1 MLRWLLMDF
10 LANYGLFLAKLTSL
24 LLAIAVLLFI
34 FFGLFFGLIAHT
46 KNKAKGKLDVH
57 KLNDKYKSYHRTLS
71 IAIKGKYELKR
82 FLKSQKKKKKKPNT
96 SEAKKRIFVLDFQG
110 DIRASAVCALR
121 EEITALLTTATHDD
135 EVLLRLESGGGV
147 VHGYGLAASQLQRIK
162 DAHIKLVIAID
173 KVAASGGY
181 LMACVADR
189 IIAAPFAIVGSIG
202 VFVQLPNFHRYLRKK
217 YIDFEQIMAGDY
229 KRTLTLFGENTEK
242 GRAKIKEEVEETHM
256 LFKSFIK
263 EHRQEVDV
271 EQIATGEHWYASKAL
286 DLRLVDELKTSDD
299 YLLAASQN
307 YDLFEIQYKRKPP
320 LAERVF
326 HNASRAYQQ
335 LLNGL
340 MN

>member
-10 LANYGLFLAKLTSL
+10 LANYGLFLAKLISL
-24 LLAIAVLLFI
+24 VLAIAVVLFI
-34 FFGLFFGLIAHT
+34 FFGLIAHA

-71 IAIKGKYELKR
+71 IAIKDKYELKR
-82 FLKSQKKKKKKPNT
+82 FLKSQKKEKKKKPNT
-96 SEAKKRIFVLDFQG
+96 TEAKKRIFVLNFQG

-121 EEITALLTTATHDD
+121 EEITAVLTTATRDD

-189 IIAAPFAIVGSIG
+189 IIAAPFAIIGSIG
-202 VFVQLPNFHRYLRKK
+202 VLAQLPNFHRYLRKK
-217 YIDFEQIMAGDY
+217 YIDFEQVMAGDY

-242 GRAKIKEEVEETHM
+242 GRAKMKEEVEETHT

-307 YDLFEIQYKRKPP
+307 YDLFEVQYKRKPP
-320 LAERVF
+320 LAERVS
-326 HNASRAYQQ
+326 HNASRAYHQ
-335 LLNGL
+335 LLSGL